1 MVGFTMVFRFL
12 APVMLVLGLWA
23 GVASAQQAPLSDADR
38 KAIQSIIQGQEDAF
52 ARDDGAAAFDL
63 ASPMIRQMFGTPE
76 VFMDMVRQGY
86 PMVYR
91 PKLFDF
97 AEIVMRDG
105 RPTQKV
111 RVTGPDGRHHT
122 AYYPMTQLP
131 DGTWRIDGCYLEAA
145 EEHQA

>member
-1 MVGFTMVFRFL
+1 MRARSAAAFIL
-12 APVMLVLGLWA
+12 LIGLSA
-23 GVASAQQAPLSDADR
+23 GLASAQPASLSDADR
-38 KAIQSIIQGQEDAF
+38 TEIRSTIQHQEEAF
-52 ARDDGAAAFDL
+52 ARDDGAAAFGD
-63 ASPMIRQMFGTPE
+63 ASPMIREMFGTPE
-76 VFMDMVRQGY
+76 IFMDMVRQGY

-97 AEIVMRDG
+97 AEVVIRDG

-111 RVTGPDGRHHT
+111 RVIGPDGRRHT
-122 AYYPMTQLP
+122 AWYPMMQLP